1 MFFIGFPTLSY
12 PMRPCTTLIGY
23 TEQNVNPSQSDL
35 LSNYTQINTL
45 TAKHAT
51 YQKSEPLR
59 ATFLSN
65 LDNMVNKN
73 SSIHSVLSSL
83 QNGRYSFILKTI
95 LVHTTIPAILTKS
108 SVNFYVPIQSLLV
121 HKIILAIPG

>member
-73 SSIHSVLSSL
+73 SSIQSVLSSL
-83 QNGRYSFILKTI
+83 QNGSLSF
-95 LVHTTIPAILTKS
+95 
-108 SVNFYVPIQSLLV
+108 
-121 HKIILAIPG
+121 